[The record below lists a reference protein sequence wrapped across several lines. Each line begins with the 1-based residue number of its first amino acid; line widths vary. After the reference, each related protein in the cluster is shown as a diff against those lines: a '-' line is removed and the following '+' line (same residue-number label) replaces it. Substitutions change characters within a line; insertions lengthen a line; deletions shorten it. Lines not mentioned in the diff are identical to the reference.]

1 MRDLIKKFQKP
12 INSIDLLIKINS
24 FLLIYIT
31 FFTTKIPFD
40 PANYGDI
47 FAGETTDIKNQ
58 VVYLFLFFSSLII
71 LSQRYNKVIA
81 LIKSEK
87 YLSFFVLL
95 CLISALWSE
104 YSFLSIKRSFQLF
117 VIFLVIVE
125 ALVNI
130 EPNIL
135 LRQLKIVVSVY
146 VFFNLYACRFIPAA
160 IDPIFQTW
168 RGIEVQK
175 NHLAQTSIYC
185 LLSSV
190 VFFSFDKTKFQK
202 IYDGLL
208 VFVSVFLIYKAR
220 SSTAILVLMMIFF
233 VGFIFQIESIFS
245 KFGFGRSFL
254 ALIFLFV
261 LGFTFLFILFS
272 SEIFSLI
279 PGYFGKDMTL
289 SGRIPIWEHTWTEIE
304 KKLLLGY
311 GFATY
316 WIMGHPRLEIF
327 AEYFEGF
334 KVNQA
339 HNGYLEIMLQLGVVG
354 LIFFTILLF
363 VYGYRMFKVN
373 NNLAIL
379 IFVAILT
386 LNYTESALFKVGFGV
401 TTFYFIASYL
411 ALSAFHFK
419 LLETSSDEKYYLTIN
434 KVIESRY
441 SRMIAYSIEK
451 KKII

>member
-1 MRDLIKKFQKP
+1 MSYLSNKLETP

-40 PANYGDI
+40 PSNYGDI
-47 FAGETTDIKNQ
+47 FAEETTDIKNQ
-58 VVYLFLFFSSLII
+58 IVYLFLFFSSLVI
-71 LSQRYNKVIA
+71 LSKRFEKIFSF
-81 LIKSEK
+81 IRSEK
-87 YLSFFVLL
+87 YLSLFVLV
-95 CLISALWSE
+95 CLFSALWSD
-104 YSFLSIKRSFQLF
+104 YSLLSIKRSFQLF
-117 VIFLVIVE
+117 VIFLVIIE

-130 EPNIL
+130 DPEIL
-135 LRQLKIVVSVY
+135 LKQLKIVVSLY
-146 VFFNLYACRFIPAA
+146 VFFNLFAGFRIGAA
-160 IDPIFQTW
+160 IDPIFHTW

-190 VFFSFDKTKFQK
+190 VFIRFDKSLKPK
-202 IYDGLL
+202 IYDALL
-208 VFVSVFLIYKAR
+208 IFVSVFLIYKAR
-220 SSTAILVLMMIFF
+220 SSTAILVLMMIMF

-254 ALIFLFV
+254 ALIFLFI
-261 LGFTFLFILFS
+261 LGFTFIFLFFS

-339 HNGYLEIMLQLGVVG
+339 HNGYLEIMLQLGIVG
-354 LIFFTILLF
+354 TIFFLF
-363 VYGYRMFKVN
+363 LIATYIYRMFKIN

-379 IFVAILT
+379 VLVAILT

-401 TTFYFIASYL
+401 TTFYFMTAYVAVSV
-411 ALSAFHFK
+411 FHFK
-419 LLETSSDEKYYLTIN
+419 MRE
-434 KVIESRY
+434 ESHD
-441 SRMIAYSIEK
+441 
-451 KKII
+451 

>member
-1 MRDLIKKFQKP
+1 MLQNISKKLHEP

-40 PANYGDI
+40 PSNYGDI
-47 FAGETTDIKNQ
+47 FAEETTDIKNQ
-58 VVYLFLFFSSLII
+58 IVYLFLFFSSLVI
-71 LSQRYNKVIA
+71 LSKRFEKIFSF
-81 LIKSEK
+81 IRSEK
-87 YLSFFVLL
+87 YLSLFVLV
-95 CLISALWSE
+95 CLFSALWSD
-104 YSFLSIKRSFQLF
+104 YSLLSIKRSFQLF
-117 VIFLVIVE
+117 VIFLVIIE

-130 EPNIL
+130 DPEIL
-135 LRQLKIVVSVY
+135 LKQLKIVVSLY
-146 VFFNLYACRFIPAA
+146 VFFNLFAGFRIGAA
-160 IDPIFQTW
+160 IDPIFHTW

-190 VFFSFDKTKFQK
+190 VFIRFDKSLKPK
-202 IYDGLL
+202 IYDALL
-208 VFVSVFLIYKAR
+208 IFVSVFLIYKAR
-220 SSTAILVLMMIFF
+220 SSTAILVLMMIMF

-254 ALIFLFV
+254 ALIFLFI
-261 LGFTFLFILFS
+261 LGFTFIFLFFS

-339 HNGYLEIMLQLGVVG
+339 HNGYLEIMLQLGIVG
-354 LIFFTILLF
+354 TIFFLF
-363 VYGYRMFKVN
+363 LIATYIYRMFKIN

-379 IFVAILT
+379 VLVAILT

-401 TTFYFIASYL
+401 TTFYFMTAYVAVSV
-411 ALSAFHFK
+411 FHFK
-419 LLETSSDEKYYLTIN
+419 MRE
-434 KVIESRY
+434 ESHD
-441 SRMIAYSIEK
+441 
-451 KKII
+451 

>member
-1 MRDLIKKFQKP
+1 MFNLSEKLRKP
-12 INSIDLLIKINS
+12 INSIDLLIKINA
-24 FLLIYIT
+24 FLIIYIT

-47 FAGETTDIKNQ
+47 FAEETTDIKNQ
-58 VVYLFLFFSSLII
+58 IVYLFLFFSSLVI
-71 LSQRYNKVIA
+71 LSKRFEKIFSF
-81 LIKSEK
+81 IRSEK
-87 YLSFFVLL
+87 YLSLFVLV
-95 CLISALWSE
+95 CLFSALWSD
-104 YSFLSIKRSFQLF
+104 YSLLSIKRSFQLF
-117 VIFLVIVE
+117 VIFLVIIE

-130 EPNIL
+130 DPEIL
-135 LRQLKIVVSVY
+135 LKQLKIVVSLY
-146 VFFNLYACRFIPAA
+146 VFFNLFAGFRIGAA
-160 IDPIFQTW
+160 IDPIFHTW

-190 VFFSFDKTKFQK
+190 VFIRFDKRLKPK
-202 IYDGLL
+202 IYDALL
-208 VFVSVFLIYKAR
+208 IFVSVFLIYKAR
-220 SSTAILVLMMIFF
+220 SSTAILVLMMIMF

-254 ALIFLFV
+254 ALIFLFI
-261 LGFTFLFILFS
+261 LGFTFIFLFFS

-339 HNGYLEIMLQLGVVG
+339 HNGYLEIMLQLGIVG
-354 LIFFTILLF
+354 TIFFLF
-363 VYGYRMFKVN
+363 LIATYIYRMFKIN

-379 IFVAILT
+379 VLVAILT

-401 TTFYFIASYL
+401 TTFYFMTAYVAVSV
-411 ALSAFHFK
+411 FHFK
-419 LLETSSDEKYYLTIN
+419 MRE
-434 KVIESRY
+434 ESHD
-441 SRMIAYSIEK
+441 
-451 KKII
+451 

>member
-1 MRDLIKKFQKP
+1 MFNLSEKLRKP
-12 INSIDLLIKINS
+12 INSIDLLIKINA
-24 FLLIYIT
+24 FLIIYIT

-47 FAGETTDIKNQ
+47 FAEETTDIKNQ
-58 VVYLFLFFSSLII
+58 IVYLFLFFSSLVI
-71 LSQRYNKVIA
+71 LSKRFEKIFSF
-81 LIKSEK
+81 IRSEK
-87 YLSFFVLL
+87 YLSLFVLV
-95 CLISALWSE
+95 CLFSALWSD
-104 YSFLSIKRSFQLF
+104 YSLLSIKRSFQLF
-117 VIFLVIVE
+117 VIFLVIIE

-130 EPNIL
+130 DPEIL
-135 LRQLKIVVSVY
+135 LKQLKIVVSLY
-146 VFFNLYACRFIPAA
+146 VFFNLFAGFRIGAA
-160 IDPIFQTW
+160 IDPIFHTW

-190 VFFSFDKTKFQK
+190 VFIRFDKSLKPK
-202 IYDGLL
+202 IYDALL
-208 VFVSVFLIYKAR
+208 IFVSVFLIYKAR
-220 SSTAILVLMMIFF
+220 SSTAILVLMMIMF

-254 ALIFLFV
+254 ALIFLFI
-261 LGFTFLFILFS
+261 LGFTFIFLFFS

-339 HNGYLEIMLQLGVVG
+339 HNGYLEIMLQLGIVG
-354 LIFFTILLF
+354 TIFFLF
-363 VYGYRMFKVN
+363 LIATYIYRMFKIN

-379 IFVAILT
+379 VLVAILT

-401 TTFYFIASYL
+401 TTFYFMTAYVAVSV
-411 ALSAFHFK
+411 FHFK
-419 LLETSSDEKYYLTIN
+419 MRE
-434 KVIESRY
+434 ESHD
-441 SRMIAYSIEK
+441 
-451 KKII
+451 